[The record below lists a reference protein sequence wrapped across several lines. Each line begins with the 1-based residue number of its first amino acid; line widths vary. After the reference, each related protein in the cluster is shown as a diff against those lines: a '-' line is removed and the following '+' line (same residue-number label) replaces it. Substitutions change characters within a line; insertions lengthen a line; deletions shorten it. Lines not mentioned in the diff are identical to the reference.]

1 MLCEVGCG
9 FRLIK
14 GSLRPAAVLV
24 SEPVEEDPVV
34 TFSSGFLTCSGG
46 GVLDIGMPDCDTLT
60 AGLGGPSIDI
70 RDFLEDSEV
79 LVPSLRLFVFLAPM
93 GELVGSVEDDP
104 RSREGLSCP
113 FVEASRY
120 LLRSGVAP

>member
-1 MLCEVGCG
+1 VGCG

-24 SEPVEEDPVV
+24 SEPVEDDPVV

-46 GVLDIGMPDCDTLT
+46 RVLDIGMPDCDRLT
-60 AGLGGPSIDI
+60 AGLGDPSIDI

-79 LVPSLRLFVFLAPM
+79 LVPSLRLFVFLVPM
-93 GELVGSVEDDP
+93 GELVGSGEDDP
-104 RSREGLSCP
+104 RSREGLPCP
-113 FVEASRY
+113 FVEVSWL

>member
-1 MLCEVGCG
+1 MSCG
-9 FRLIK
+9 LRLIK

-24 SEPVEEDPVV
+24 SEPVEDDPVV

-46 GVLDIGMPDCDTLT
+46 RVPDCDRLT
-60 AGLGGPSIDI
+60 AGLGDPSIDI

-79 LVPSLRLFVFLAPM
+79 LVPSLRLFVLLIPM
-93 GELVGSVEDDP
+93 GELVGSGKDDP
-104 RSREGLSCP
+104 REGLPCP
-113 FVEASRY
+113 FAEVSWL